1 MRRGWEGAQTTEN
14 MTITAA
20 TVAGTA
26 GLTDYST
33 SITSSPSGDTSS
45 PAGVNV
51 TDITVPFPNAT
62 VTAVTARDI
71 IHAANDSSATDAT
84 ETTTSTTAATTTC
97 SDAFH
102 EPRYVSR
109 SDASQLEAAFL
120 SRVFY
125 TSHIALF

>member
-26 GLTDYST
+26 GLTDHST

-62 VTAVTARDI
+62 VADVTARDI
-71 IHAANDSSATDAT
+71 IHAANDSSTADAT
-84 ETTTSTTAATTTC
+84 ETTTSTTTTTTS

-102 EPRYVSR
+102 EPRNVPR

-120 SRVFY
+120 S
-125 TSHIALF
+125 